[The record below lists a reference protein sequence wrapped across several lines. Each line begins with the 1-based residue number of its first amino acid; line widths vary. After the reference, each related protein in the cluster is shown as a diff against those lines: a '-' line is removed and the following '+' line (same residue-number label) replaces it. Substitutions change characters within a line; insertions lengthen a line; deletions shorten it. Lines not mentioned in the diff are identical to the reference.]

1 MLKLEA
7 KTYTQRYT
15 HTIHNF
21 SQKTSRPKPR
31 EGSTELQKLSG
42 WGRERLIDW
51 LRDHYKGGV
60 SPECMEGN
68 FRRQFHHDG
77 LHCVNLFVTISYN
90 SNNNKTGSSNHQL
103 FSTNLCNHPVSFIL
117 SFTSINFPFQC
128 SRDLRVP
135 PLSQIPNIQFS
146 IYCFVFNQNLRKW
159 NNNYTQSFQ
168 VCRDSSNVSILLKS
182 TSKMLEYELQ
192 ISWNLGIRGLWA
204 LRICWNSTTHTCTIS
219 VHHASSAS

>member
-7 KTYTQRYT
+7 KTYTQRHT

-21 SQKTSRPKPR
+21 RQKTSCPKPK
-31 EGSTELQKLSG
+31 EGSTQLQKLSG
-42 WGRERLIDW
+42 WGREGLIDW
-51 LRDHYKGGV
+51 LIERSLQGWCQSGVHGGKFQETIPPWW
-60 SPECMEGN
+60 SPLC
-68 FRRQFHHDG
+68 QS
-77 LHCVNLFVTISYN
+77 LSYN

-135 PLSQIPNIQFS
+135 PLSQTPNIQFS
-146 IYCFVFNQNLRKW
+146 IYCLVFNQNLRKW

-192 ISWNLGIRGLWA
+192 ISWNLGIHGLWA
-204 LRICWNSTTHTCTIS
+204 LRICWNSTTHTRTIS